1 LSKVA
6 AEEQRLLQTDIG
18 TLRNVAYLAQRGA
31 ADQRQRAEAA
41 RRALGETAMES
52 WHLRETIGVV
62 RAEISAEMAA
72 LNTSQAAQQQEEAA
86 AATLK
91 SCAREEAAELSA
103 MCESMRKRRIMEEER
118 VARLQQEL
126 AAARTDRLL
135 EAQAAR
141 GYERRAQAAS
151 VARER
156 ALANLADHEDLAAK
170 TLSDSIAQLE
180 ADFNR
185 ERADFQERERR
196 ATARIQEMELQVDQR
211 RRPPGV
217 PHTGIWLPS

>member
-1 LSKVA
+1 
-6 AEEQRLLQTDIG
+6 
-18 TLRNVAYLAQRGA
+18 
-31 ADQRQRAEAA
+31 
-41 RRALGETAMES
+41 MES

-91 SCAREEAAELSA
+91 ACAREEAAELSA

-156 ALANLADHEDLAAK
+156 TLANLADHEDLAAK

-196 ATARIQEMELQVDQR
+196 ATALIQEMELQVDQR